1 MPTVKCPNCAANLN
15 APTQYKGRKVKCTS
29 CGRSFVLRF
38 PTRASSGG
46 STIFD
51 EDLSPKPITDD
62 PPTSVKMSIA
72 VEAWR
77 AAVYQQITDERFNR
91 DLSAFARAAFDA
103 FAEQLGYQLMITSP
117 RKSLDR
123 DSAGAKIRDL

>member
-1 MPTVKCPNCAANLN
+1 MPTVKCPHCAANLN
-15 APTQYKGRKVKCTS
+15 APTQYGGRKVRCTS
-29 CGRSFVLRF
+29 CGKSFVLRI
-38 PTRASSGG
+38 PKRASSGG

-51 EDLSPKPITDD
+51 EDLSPKPIPDD

-77 AAVYQQITDERFNR
+77 AAIYQQITDERFNR

-103 FAEQLGYQLMITSP
+103 FAEQLGYQLMTTGRRQSI
-117 RKSLDR
+117 D
-123 DSAGAKIRDL
+123 